1 MKMRFSRYLLTVANR
16 LGNAKNVNFQEIE
29 FLKRHSKLG
38 LFLLLFLLAIFF
50 PKNLEYILEE
60 VDLGIGKLFSLANVQ
75 GFWHKLWP
83 A

>member
-1 MKMRFSRYLLTVANR
+1 MR
-16 LGNAKNVNFQEIE
+16 E
-29 FLKRHSKLG
+29 KREGAREEGGKKTRSPL
-38 LFLLLFLLAIFF
+38 
-50 PKNLEYILEE
+50 PYILEE